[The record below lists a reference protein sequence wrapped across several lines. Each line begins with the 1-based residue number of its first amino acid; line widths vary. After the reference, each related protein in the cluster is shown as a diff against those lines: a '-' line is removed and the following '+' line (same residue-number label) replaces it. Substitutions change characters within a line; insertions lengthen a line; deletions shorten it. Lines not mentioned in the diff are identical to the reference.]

1 MCTVGYNIFN
11 CGCRS
16 EIAGTLTPCEYAKLK
31 GHTCPGFQISED
43 PLKSKTFDLL
53 ACMVHS

>member
-1 MCTVGYNIFN
+1 MCTVAYNIFN

-16 EIAGTLTPCEYAKLK
+16 EIADTLTPCEYAKLK
-31 GHTCPGFQISED
+31 GHICPDFQISED

-53 ACMVHS
+53 A